1 MTLHKLFINNNKLP
15 FLHRHTF
22 DSISFDTLEA
32 IDITCEFVG
41 EHHLWIS
48 EKTVFMASIC
58 DICIPSQEN
67 SAPGMDGSLRSLPFS
82 SCSLGVLGCLVTAAR
97 RCAVD
102 PQVEKDEARSAWVTV
117 TASILAAVSLLILI
131 AIAFLYIS
139 DGKQRV
145 VLMRPL
151 SRRTNSDL
159 HKLIADVDPLIARD
173 MPPRKPTTGDKKRVR
188 FEDN

>member
-1 MTLHKLFINNNKLP
+1 MPGFCTDFTIAGKELLVEKVHEHACVNRQIS
-15 FLHRHTF
+15 TF
-22 DSISFDTLEA
+22 NLMQNTIFTFPESNAWQCVCGEEWLGEWLEKAGDSD
-32 IDITCEFVG
+32 VG
-41 EHHLWIS
+41 
-48 EKTVFMASIC
+48 
-58 DICIPSQEN
+58 D
-67 SAPGMDGSLRSLPFS
+67 
-82 SCSLGVLGCLVTAAR
+82 GVLGCLVTAAR

>member
-1 MTLHKLFINNNKLP
+1 MVLMSFQRTPGSACAARNGSVTGWRKAG
-15 FLHRHTF
+15 
-22 DSISFDTLEA
+22 DSD
-32 IDITCEFVG
+32 VG
-41 EHHLWIS
+41 
-48 EKTVFMASIC
+48 
-58 DICIPSQEN
+58 D
-67 SAPGMDGSLRSLPFS
+67 
-82 SCSLGVLGCLVTAAR
+82 GVLGCLVTAAR

-102 PQVEKDEARSAWVTV
+102 PQMETDEVRSVWVTV

-151 SRRTNSDL
+151 VRRTDSDL

-173 MPPRKPTTGDKKRVR
+173 LGAPRKVTSNGDKKRVR

>member
-1 MTLHKLFINNNKLP
+1 MVKIAVFANAWQCVCGEEWLGEWLEKAG
-15 FLHRHTF
+15 
-22 DSISFDTLEA
+22 DSD
-32 IDITCEFVG
+32 VG
-41 EHHLWIS
+41 
-48 EKTVFMASIC
+48 
-58 DICIPSQEN
+58 D
-67 SAPGMDGSLRSLPFS
+67 
-82 SCSLGVLGCLVTAAR
+82 GVLGCLVTAAR